1 MNRISSAALLAA
13 CLMAATSAQAA
24 ELKSAARLT
33 FGDAGTLFV
42 ADWKAARIY
51 AIAVPAT
58 QGGASGPYNLQDIQ
72 QPIARAL
79 KVPADALRFED
90 LAVQP
95 GSEVAYI
102 ALTVSH
108 GKSPASA
115 AIVSVDHAGTVRRL
129 ATSNLKNG
137 AAITDAPPADAR
149 FWRDTPVQSLTITDM
164 KFYQNKLYVAGL
176 SNRSFAS
183 TLRVYDYPFAG
194 AARAATVEMYH
205 PVHNQIETRAPIRAM
220 SIMTLNGEPTL
231 VAAYT
236 CTPLVTMPLSA
247 IRDGAHIVARTIGE
261 MGWGSAPVGLVT
273 FKVGDTDYALLAN
286 SSRSAD
292 LLALNQIAEGAAQP
306 GLSTPIKWPS
316 EPYSGVKA
324 TMVPMSATMR
334 VDNLNDK
341 LLLAMRRDDAT
352 GHMQLYSLPKG
363 AYLRISDFVNE
374 YDFKD
379 YVYPPNDPFQEFHKY
394 ARGIEGYPELAK

>member
-1 MNRISSAALLAA
+1 MNKMSFTALLAA
-13 CLMAATSAQAA
+13 LFMTTLPAHAA
-24 ELKSAARLT
+24 ELQSAARLT

-51 AIAVPAT
+51 AVEVPAART
-58 QGGASGPYNLQDIQ
+58 GAVAPYNLQDIQ
-72 QPIARAL
+72 QPIAKAL
-79 KVPADALRFED
+79 KVSADALRFED

-108 GKSPASA
+108 GKKPATA

-129 ATSNLKNG
+129 ATNKLKN
-137 AAITDAPPADAR
+137 AMAITDAPPADAR
-149 FWRDTPVQSLTITDM
+149 FWRDTPAQSLTVTDM
-164 KFYQNKLYVAGL
+164 KFYQDKLYVAGL

-194 AARAATVEMYH
+194 AARATTVEMYH

-273 FKVGDTDYALLAN
+273 FKVDNTDYALLVN

-292 LLALNQIAEGAAQP
+292 LLALNQIAEGMAKP

-374 YDFKD
+374 YDFKE
-379 YVYPPNDPFQEFHKY
+379 YVYPPADPFRAFHQY
-394 ARGIEGYPELAK
+394 ARGIEGYPELAH